1 MRPPARTIGVMATD
15 NAFGADLTE
24 QLRAQVQQ
32 ALAAG
37 TSPAEFEQLL
47 QDLAQKRL
55 TH

>member
-15 NAFGADLTE
+15 NAFGADLTA

-37 TSPAEFEQLL
+37 T
-47 QDLAQKRL
+47 RL
-55 TH
+55 RLRGGGSKDFYGET